1 MDLKDATLS
10 RRSDWNEKEEVE
22 VHGDENAQCSR
33 QNAVQQNEEHAASGD
48 QEEQNGAAEEIKQ
61 QPRHQKDHETSENQK
76 RENKETT
83 DIYRQHQHETTE
95 NQEHL
100 DEAVVKVEHAQDQV
114 MIAGITELAEELSNL
129 IISTAGSELC
139 SISEPIGE
147 SPSFPANF
155 DEYSS
160 YSDLLG
166 ADDPSDVPPAISDS
180 SSPNFIVEKKH
191 GEDIPSLPADDE
203 ELISS
208 YRPPM
213 IHLMIFQHSRS
224 LHQSSEAR

>member
-1 MDLKDATLS
+1 M
-10 RRSDWNEKEEVE
+10 
-22 VHGDENAQCSR
+22 
-33 QNAVQQNEEHAASGD
+33 
-48 QEEQNGAAEEIKQ
+48 
-61 QPRHQKDHETSENQK
+61 
-76 RENKETT
+76 
-83 DIYRQHQHETTE
+83 
-95 NQEHL
+95 
-100 DEAVVKVEHAQDQV
+100 DEAVVKAEHAQDQV

-208 YRPPM
+208 YPTADDPSDDPPKFE
-213 IHLMIFQHSRS
+213 ISPPVVESEIDVFQVKSSPDVDTHLIVQLSDPEESHKRVDDDLPKSDFEPGTSVSAETETELVASNEQGSM
-224 LHQSSEAR
+224 